1 MITMLITVLFFV
13 SIIALIYALFRMKHL
28 VNQIRILKKEKDIL
42 DVAKQKLHS
51 QMDEARLECDRIT
64 AEIDQY
70 KTKLETLSNDKKI
83 LEEVQHSLNIQL
95 NEASQ
100 EKNACLEEI
109 KKLKAL
115 IAEKDEEIKGKD
127 LEINKLID
135 DKKCL
140 EERFED
146 SNKEGN
152 FDGDALDALVEE
164 LNKGS
169 KEKQEEYEAWY
180 SRLLTIDDDEFKEE
194 FNKWYL
200 HNFTIQDDYHLQR
213 RHAVWEIRN
222 KRIDAAIEKE
232 EQERKIQREKEL
244 ERQAQIVR
252 EREEKERIRAEEER
266 RKIEKK
272 NEENRRLMK
281 EIEDSKKKRNE
292 EFWKSLL
299 ESTYKLIYKIELVDR
314 NSCCIKV
321 NEKGDIKKAISC
333 LRDMQVHSESV
344 SKCILYIVD
353 NSDNKLVKVKYSTEL
368 KKENKSNTNRKRSR
382 FSLYDDIIK
391 DSMSECIYTY
401 EVSYAKDNNTSY
413 MMLDLDV
420 DLLKDMDLLK
430 DVKTYSEK
438 DYNEVTTLVTSSLKC
453 YLMNR
458 QLRAEQDEW
467 NNIISNGISR
477 IAKLKSS
484 KKKID
489 EFALNILMNS
499 DYLDIFQKKISCI
512 YDNEMLLI
520 EYELPQREKFYS
532 IKEYHQTTT
541 SNNVIS
547 KPYPETYLK
556 NAYEQALYGIC
567 LRSIYEVFTK
577 DKDSRILAITF
588 NGYVTETSSSTG
600 LLDRKC
606 IMSLQVDREKF
617 MNVHLAK
624 VNPKDCFKAFKG
636 VSGAK
641 LVDLSPITP
650 ILTFNKEDRRFIEG
664 RSVSIDKGTNLAA
677 MHWEDFEQLVREL
690 FELEFAKNGGEVRV
704 TQASRDG
711 GVDAVVFDPDPLRGG
726 KIVIQAKRY
735 TNTVGVSAVRDLYG
749 TVINEGA
756 NSGILITTSDYGHDS
771 YEFAKD
777 KPLKLLNGGH
787 LLAMIR
793 KHGHKAYINIQEAK
807 ESIAGK

>member
-28 VNQIRILKKEKDIL
+28 VNQIRILKKENDIL
-42 DVAKQKLHS
+42 DVAKQKFHS
-51 QMDEARLECDRIT
+51 QMDEARLECDRLT

-100 EKNACLEEI
+100 EKNVCLEEI

-127 LEINKLID
+127 LEINKLIE

-140 EERFED
+140 EKRFED

-180 SRLLTIDDDEFKEE
+180 SRLMAMSDEE
-194 FNKWYL
+194 FREEHINYL
-200 HNFTIQDDYHLQR
+200 TSSKKDFDHLQKQQ
-213 RHAVWEIRN
+213 AVWEIYD
-222 KRIDAAIEKE
+222 KRLNIAREKAE
-232 EQERKIQREKEL
+232 TERRIQREKEQREL
-244 ERQAQIVR
+244 EIRREQIAKER
-252 EREEKERIRAEEER
+252 ERETQRRAKEREV
-266 RKIEKK
+266 KVKSYFDD
-272 NEENRRLMK
+272 L
-281 EIEDSKKKRNE
+281 SK
-292 EFWKSLL
+292 SA
-299 ESTYKLIYKIELVDR
+299 
-314 NSCCIKV
+314 
-321 NEKGDIKKAISC
+321 KAISGKVSWHISGDNIFYT
-333 LRDMQVHSESV
+333 LSINEDADLNTAFRLIDRHGLSFGLSFVSTNPTLEVRSNDGKLLLSIRPSYIHTGGTFSGRLKSTYEISFRSEHRDALVFKESETKDPKKLAEKFV
-344 SKCILYIVD
+344 SCY
-353 NSDNKLVKVKYSTEL
+353 L
-368 KKENKSNTNRKRSR
+368 KNRK
-382 FSLYDDIIK
+382 L
-391 DSMSECIYTY
+391 SEI
-401 EVSYAKDNNTSY
+401 D
-413 MMLDLDV
+413 
-420 DLLKDMDLLK
+420 
-430 DVKTYSEK
+430 
-438 DYNEVTTLVTSSLKC
+438 
-453 YLMNR
+453 
-458 QLRAEQDEW
+458 QEW
-467 NNIISNGISR
+467 SNILQNGIER
-477 IAKLKSS
+477 VD
-484 KKKID
+484 KID
-489 EFALNILMNS
+489 SIDKEVDIHSQNILMQS
-499 DYLDIFQKKISCI
+499 DYNGLFTKDVFCAFENDIL
-512 YDNEMLLI
+512 MI
-520 EYELPQREKFYS
+520 EYELPAIEEFNR
-532 IKEYHQTTT
+532 IKEYKHIASTNDVTIKYH
-541 SNNVIS
+541 SDSYVNS
-547 KPYPETYLK
+547 L
-556 NAYEQALYGIC
+556 YEQAIYAIS
-567 LRSIYEVFTK
+567 LRSIYEVLVK
-577 DKDSRILAITF
+577 DNAKKIQNVVF
-588 NGYVTETSSSTG
+588 NGFVTSASKATG
-600 LLDRKC
+600 KTARKC
-606 IMSLQVDREKF
+606 IMSIQIDRDKF
-617 MNVHLAK
+617 MSIDLAHVTPK
-624 VNPKDCFKAFKG
+624 VCFKSLKG
-636 VSGAK
+636 VSAAQI
-641 LVDLSPITP
+641 LEMTPIIP
-650 ILTFNKEDRRFIEG
+650 ILTFNRDDRRFIEG
-664 RSVSIDKGTNLAA
+664 RSISFDQGTNLAA

-793 KHGHKAYINIQEAK
+793 KHGRKAYINIQEAK

>member
-28 VNQIRILKKEKDIL
+28 VNQIRILKKENDIL
-42 DVAKQKLHS
+42 DVAKQKFHS

-64 AEIDQY
+64 SEIDQY

-83 LEEVQHSLNIQL
+83 LEEVQHSLNIRL

-109 KKLKAL
+109 KRLKAL

-127 LEINKLID
+127 LEINKLIE

-140 EERFED
+140 EKRFED

-152 FDGDALDALVEE
+152 FDGDALDALVDELKEE
-164 LNKGS
+164 AKN
-169 KEKQEEYEAWY
+169 KQEEYEEWY
-180 SRLLTIDDDEFKEE
+180 SRLLTIGDDEFEEE
-194 FNKWYL
+194 FDTWYINTIGSKDYFHIKR
-200 HNFTIQDDYHLQR
+200 HNAI
-213 RHAVWEIRN
+213 WEIRN
-222 KRIDAAIEKE
+222 KRIDAAREKA
-232 EQERKIQREKEL
+232 EQERKIQREKEQKEL
-244 ERQAQIVR
+244 EIRKAQIAK

-266 RKIEKK
+266 KK
-272 NEENRRLMK
+272 KEEELR
-281 EIEDSKKKRNE
+281 IVKKRNDV
-292 EFWKSLL
+292 FWESLSGSIYKS
-299 ESTYKLIYKIELVDR
+299 IYKIELVDR

-344 SKCILYIVD
+344 PKCILYIVD
-353 NSDNKLVKVKYSTEL
+353 DSDNKLVKVKYSTEL
-368 KKENKSNTNRKRSR
+368 KKENKSNTNKKGSR

-391 DSMSECIYTY
+391 DSMSEFIYTY

-438 DYNEVTTLVTSSLKC
+438 DYNKVTTLVTSSLKCYLKC

-512 YDNEMLLI
+512 YDKEMLLI
-520 EYELPQREKFYS
+520 EYELPPREKFYS

-541 SNNVIS
+541 SNDVIS
-547 KPYPETYLK
+547 KPYPETHLK

-600 LLDRKC
+600 LLDRRC

-650 ILTFNKEDRRFIEG
+650 ILSFNKEDRRFIEG
-664 RSVSIDKGTNLAA
+664 RSVSIDNGTNLAA

-793 KHGHKAYINIQEAK
+793 KHGRKAYINIQEAK
-807 ESIAGK
+807 ESIIGK